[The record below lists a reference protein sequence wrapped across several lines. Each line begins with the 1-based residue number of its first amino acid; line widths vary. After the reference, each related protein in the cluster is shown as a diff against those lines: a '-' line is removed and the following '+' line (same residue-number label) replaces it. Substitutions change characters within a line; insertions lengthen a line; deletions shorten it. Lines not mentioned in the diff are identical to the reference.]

1 MQPVHAAIAQ
11 GFDYTDFVAT
21 PDHRDQVLAMF
32 GEEPGQLQREVIIG
46 LAQHEQREALAR
58 AQSRLPNVT
67 VTPFNDLLE
76 RTFRRFES

>member
-1 MQPVHAAIAQ
+1 
-11 GFDYTDFVAT
+11 
-21 PDHRDQVLAMF
+21 MF